1 MSESD
6 LEYIVEVYGDGDCGI
21 FASALHEVT
30 GLPLVLFRLDGAH
43 ALHLPDRWPRHA
55 AVGLPDGRFLDAAGV
70 FVKTEIADRF
80 ECRFLVDATPDPEA
94 YPFESAPGSRYY
106 DEEQW
111 SEACRFAADM
121 LTMRGLAYLLKDDGP
136 AVKGTEVMD
145 AVEIAN
151 PGKTPPPRI

>member
-6 LEYIVEVYGDGDCGI
+6 LDYIVEVYGDGDCGI

-55 AVGLPDGRFLDAAGV
+55 AVGLPDGRFLDATGV
-70 FVKTEIADRF
+70 FSKTEIADRF
-80 ECRFLVDATPDPEA
+80 ECRFLVDATPDPGA
-94 YPFESAPGSRYY
+94 YPFESAPGSRYF

-121 LTMRGLAYLLKDDGP
+121 LAMRGLSCLMKDGGS
-136 AVKGTEVMD
+136 AVEELEVMD
-145 AVEIAN
+145 SVQTVN
-151 PGKTPPPRI
+151 PDKTPSPRI